1 MSGAGPR
8 DGTPV
13 VLDVAGLQALLD
25 ALIARGYEV
34 IGPTVRGGAVVPAR
48 ITSVEDLPSGIGDV
62 QEPGHYRLTAT
73 GRAEFFG
80 YAASAISWKPYLFPA
95 QRVVWRAPATD
106 PASPVAPSESAPR
119 QALLGVRACDLSAI
133 QVQDRVFLQRQHV
146 DPDYATRRLGTFIVA
161 VGCANP
167 ASTCFCT
174 SMGTGPVPDAGYD
187 ISLTEL
193 VDAQAH
199 RFVATGGSEP
209 GLDVLAELAARPA
222 QPAELAAAE
231 QVGADAVSVMRES
244 QGVDTLDLRDLL
256 YANAE
261 HPRWSQVAQR
271 CLACSNCTMACPTCF
286 CVTAVDTSDLGAGP
300 ARLSVW
306 DSCFAEGHSMLGGRP
321 VRSTTRTRYRQWL
334 THKFASWIDQF
345 GTSGCVGC
353 GRCITWCPAGIDVRE
368 ELAAIRTT
376 AGSPDPEEAS
386 S

>member
-1 MSGAGPR
+1 MSGAGQH
-8 DGTPV
+8 DDAPV
-13 VLDVAGLQALLD
+13 VLDVAGLQALLG
-25 ALIARGYEV
+25 ALVGRGYAL
-34 IGPTVRGGAVVPAR
+34 IGPTVRGGAVVPGPIA
-48 ITSVEDLPSGIGDV
+48 SVDDLPSGVGDQ

-73 GRAEFFG
+73 GRTEFFG
-80 YAASAISWKPYLFPA
+80 YAAPAISWKPFLFPA
-95 QRVVWRAPATD
+95 ERVVWRAAADGTTPA
-106 PASPVAPSESAPR
+106 APPESAPR
-119 QALLGVRACDLSAI
+119 QALIGVRACDLSAI
-133 QVQDRVFLQRQHV
+133 QVQDRVFLQREHV
-146 DPDYATRRLGTFIVA
+146 DPDYATRRMSTFIVA
-161 VGCANP
+161 VGCAHP

-193 VDAQAH
+193 VDTGAH
-199 RFVATGGSEP
+199 RFVATPGSP
-209 GLDVLAELAARPA
+209 LGHDVLTELPGQAVGSDD
-222 QPAELAAAE
+222 LAAADH
-231 QVGADAVSVMRES
+231 VGAQAVAAMGKGL
-244 QGVDTLDLRDLL
+244 GVDTFDLRDLL

-261 HPRWSQVAQR
+261 HLRWSEVAER

-306 DSCFAEGHSMLGGRP
+306 DSCFAEGHSMLGDRP

-368 ELAAIRTT
+368 ELAAIRETT
-376 AGSPDPEEAS
+376 GSPGPEEARS
-386 S
+386 